1 MVCSHHYA
9 GFRPWRLKSLR
20 SMEFIRWYKF
30 KNLSQWGTRPEVCQI
45 YVAVP
50 HVLFLALSFSLL
62 RALFI
67 PWTLLFNTNS
77 VFFSRFSSFERLPS
91 ITVVFPRTFHHLYAS
106 LWCFTALFVIWTLL
120 FNNSGVFPRFSSS
133 ERFSSTSAAFAAL
146 FIVCKFSRSF
156 YHLHFPCAFP
166 PFVPRC
172 AFPFFS
178 SFAHTS
184 HSLSFSRTFC
194 HSRLLHPSLYLRC
207 HKTAEIKLRYL
218 AFLAWERVD
227 TSRRHHFFFRDGWTS
242 ETNFHPIRSTTQ
254 IWLVWRHQYE
264 ISALVSQTS
273 LRWETLCGVRKGRLF
288 FKAKF
293 FMLTYFV

>member
-1 MVCSHHYA
+1 M
-9 GFRPWRLKSLR
+9 RNKTRSLSNLCCR
-20 SMEFIRWYKF
+20 SSCAFP
-30 KNLSQWGTRPEVCQI
+30 GT
-45 YVAVP
+45 
-50 HVLFLALSFSLL
+50 VLFTFA
-62 RALFI
+62 ALFI
-67 PWTLLFNTNS
+67 PRTLLFNTNS

-218 AFLAWERVD
+218 AFLAWGRVD

-254 IWLVWRHQYE
+254 IWLVWRHQYG
-264 ISALVSQTS
+264 ISALVPQTS
-273 LRWETLCGVRKGRLF
+273 FRWETSCGVRKGRLF
-288 FKAKF
+288 SKA
-293 FMLTYFV
+293 